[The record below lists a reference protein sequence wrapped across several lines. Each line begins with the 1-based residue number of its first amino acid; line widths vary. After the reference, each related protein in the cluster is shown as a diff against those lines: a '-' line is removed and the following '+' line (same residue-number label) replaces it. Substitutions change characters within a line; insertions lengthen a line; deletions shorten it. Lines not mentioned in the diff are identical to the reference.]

1 MIRKILLG
9 SALLL
14 VVCVGAYVHFHHTNT
29 PLGIA
34 YAGSRQLTLW
44 STTAQVRKPVT
55 IVSYGDRLDILQR
68 FQDQVQV
75 RTAAKATGWV
85 NERDLLSADL
95 WQKAKDLEAKAAT
108 LPVQA
113 RGHTK
118 VLSNLHIEP
127 GRDTPRLR
135 QLGKGTPVDF
145 LARIPLEVPAIPVK
159 GGDDDAAG
167 EAPEAKREDW
177 WLLRA
182 HTQDDTTLSG
192 WIVGRFIELEV
203 PSPLPD
209 YASASGMRI
218 VGWYPLSRVTD
229 DRGNPK
235 VQYLVVGVHG
245 PEGQP
250 CDFTMLR
257 VFTWGAQRQR
267 YETAFVESNVCGKLP
282 VKLTQS
288 HVSKGV
294 ADVIFSFEDRS
305 HGAPEDRAYRMHQ
318 TVVRRIRQAGAAS
331 PRKPA
336 APQAK

>member
-14 VVCVGAYVHFHHTNT
+14 VVCVGAYVHFHHANSS
-29 PLGIA
+29 LGIA

-44 STTAQVRKPVT
+44 STTAQVREPVT
-55 IVSYGDRLDILQR
+55 IVSYGDRLEILQR

-75 RTAAKATGWV
+75 RTTAKATGWV

-95 WQKAKDLEAKAAT
+95 WQKAKDLQAKAAT
-108 LPVQA
+108 MPVQA

-145 LARIPLEVPAIPVK
+145 LARMPLEVPAIPVK
-159 GGDDDAAG
+159 GGDDETAG
-167 EAPEAKREDW
+167 EGPEAKREDW

-182 HTQDDTTLSG
+182 HTPDDTTLSG
-192 WIVGRFIELEV
+192 WILGRFIELEV

-218 VGWYPLSRVTD
+218 VGWYAVSRVTD

-235 VQYLVVGVHG
+235 AQYLVVGAHG

-257 VFTWGAQRQR
+257 VYTWGVQRQR

-288 HVSKGV
+288 QVSKGV

-305 HGAPEDRAYRMHQ
+305 HRVPEDRAYRMHQ
-318 TVVRRIRQAGAAS
+318 TVVRRIRQDGAAS

-336 APQAK
+336 APHAK